1 MRSGRWFRI
10 LSFVVPA
17 AVAARYVRADER
29 ILQEIAPVLVMLWTA
44 MAGALV
50 MRFVEARDDRRTE
63 LTSPWEAI
71 DILTTSGVSMMW
83 LGVGA
88 LLVAGKTGWASMSVV
103 GILGLGTVY
112 LVAAWTAIAGCGSDR
127 WRGASVDRQIAP
139 AIATEGDPLREEL
152 KLAGIGVP
160 SGMRLF
166 ITGQAMK
173 YGALSRYVV
182 GAEAS
187 GAEVALAS
195 ELGSAQRGEHH
206 AEPLELWLG
215 DVLGLTRSPS
225 VRRAPASFHVLP
237 RAGTVEGARQLLGT
251 GGDAAVAH
259 PTQQLPTEGTFRIR
273 EYVPGD
279 DTRRIHWVRSAQQD
293 QLVVRLPDEVPPADP
308 VVRLVLDNE
317 LPIARAGFA
326 GPRSAAERGAEV
338 GEELTTRA
346 PDELLDAM
354 VRVWLGIGKA
364 LAAQGTRVV
373 LVTAVPHNGSIK
385 KIERVLYP
393 RSQHEALRVGMRV
406 QWQGDVALDKLLD
419 TRGAKQIIVTGRPRR
434 TRNDEVAWVVVPEG
448 VWTSPEPSPPDISA
462 TTHPFPSGSPENR
475 GGERVR
481 ERKRVAKMW
490 ADRMQFTHLVGWTD
504 WSRYS
509 GHHVAR
515 GRDGR
520 IVLGVIP

>member
-10 LSFVVPA
+10 ATYVVPA
-17 AVAARYVRADER
+17 ALAARFVRADER
-29 ILQEIAPVLVMLWTA
+29 ILHEVAPVLVMLWTA
-44 MAGALV
+44 MIGALV
-50 MRFVEARDDRRTE
+50 MRLVEARDDRRTE
-63 LTSPWEAI
+63 LTSPWAAI
-71 DILTTSGVSMMW
+71 DLQTTSGVSMMW

-88 LLVAGKTGWASMSVV
+88 LLLAGKTGWASMSVI
-103 GILGLGTVY
+103 GILGLGTTY
-112 LVAAWTAIAGCGSDR
+112 LVTAWTAIAGGGSDR
-127 WRGASVDRQIAP
+127 WRGARVDRQIAP
-139 AIATEGDPLREEL
+139 AIATEGDPLREEV
-152 KLAGIGVP
+152 KLNHVAVP

-166 ITGQAMK
+166 ISGKAMK
-173 YGALSRYVV
+173 HGALSRYVV
-182 GAEAS
+182 GSESS

-195 ELGSAQRGEHH
+195 ELGSAQRGEHQ

-215 DVLGLTRSPS
+215 DVLGLTRTPS
-225 VRRAPASFHVLP
+225 VYRAPASFSVLP
-237 RAGTVEGARQLLGT
+237 RPGAVEGALKLLGT

-273 EYVPGD
+273 EYAAGD

-308 VVRLVLDNE
+308 VVRIVLDNE
-317 LPIARAGFA
+317 LPL
-326 GPRSAAERGAEV
+326 AEA
-338 GEELTTRA
+338 LTTRA

-373 LVTAVPHNGSIK
+373 LVTAVPHNGAVRK
-385 KIERVLYP
+385 LERTLYP
-393 RSQHEALRVGMRV
+393 RSQQEAMKVGMRV
-406 QWQGDVALDKLLD
+406 TWQGDVALDKLLD
-419 TRGAKQIIVTGRPRR
+419 TRGTRQIVVTGRPRR
-434 TRNDEVAWVVVPEG
+434 TAVDRLGNEVSWVVVPEG
-448 VWTSPEPSPPDISA
+448 VWTSAEPQLPDLSA

-475 GGERVR
+475 GDERVR
-481 ERKRVAKMW
+481 ERKRIEKMW
-490 ADRMQFTHLVGWTD
+490 ADRMVFTHLVGWTD

-515 GRDGR
+515 SRDGK

>member
-1 MRSGRWFRI
+1 MKAGRWFRI
-10 LSFVVPA
+10 ATYLVPA
-17 AVAARYVRADER
+17 AIAARYVRADER
-29 ILQEIAPVLVMLWTA
+29 ILHEVAPVLVMLWTA

-50 MRFVEARDDRRTE
+50 MRFVEARDDRRSE
-63 LTSPWEAI
+63 LASPWEGI
-71 DILTTSGVSMMW
+71 DLLTTSGVSMFW
-83 LGVGA
+83 LGAGA
-88 LLVAGKTGWASMSVV
+88 LLLAGKTGWASLSVI

-112 LVAAWTAIAGCGSDR
+112 LVTAWTAIVGCGSDR
-127 WRGASVDRQIAP
+127 WRGASIDRQIAP

-152 KLAGIGVP
+152 KLANVAVP

-166 ITGQAMK
+166 ISGRAMK
-173 YGALSRYVV
+173 HGALSRYVV
-182 GAEAS
+182 GSESS

-195 ELGSAQRGEHH
+195 DLGAAQRGEHQ
-206 AEPLELWLG
+206 AEPLEVWLG

-225 VRRAPASFHVLP
+225 VRRAPVTFCVLP
-237 RAGTVEGARQLLGT
+237 RTGAVEGAVKLLGT

-273 EYVPGD
+273 EYTAGD

-293 QLVVRLPDEVPPADP
+293 QLIVRLPDEVPPADP

-317 LPIARAGFA
+317 LPVD
-326 GPRSAAERGAEV
+326 AEA
-338 GEELTTRA
+338 LTTRA

-373 LVTAVPHNGSIK
+373 LVTAVPHNGSTRK
-385 KIERVLYP
+385 VERTLHP
-393 RSQHEALRVGMRV
+393 RSQHEALRVGMKV
-406 QWQGDVALDKLLD
+406 SWQGEVALDALLEKRG
-419 TRGAKQIIVTGRPRR
+419 TRQIVVTGRPRR
-434 TRNDEVAWVVVPEG
+434 TAQDEVSWVVVPEG
-448 VWTSPEPSPPDISA
+448 VWTTAEPSLPDVSA

-475 GGERVR
+475 SVERVR
-481 ERKRVAKMW
+481 ERKRVEKMW
-490 ADRMQFTHLVGWTD
+490 SDRMLFTHLVGWTD

-515 GRDGR
+515 SRDGK

>member
-10 LSFVVPA
+10 ASLLVPSA
-17 AVAARYVRADER
+17 IAARYVRADER
-29 ILQEIAPVLVMLWTA
+29 ILHEVAPVLVMLWTA
-44 MAGALV
+44 MVGALV
-50 MRFVEARDDRRTE
+50 MRFVEARDDRRSE
-63 LTSPWEAI
+63 LVSPWEGI

-83 LGVGA
+83 LGAGA
-88 LLVAGKTGWASMSVV
+88 LLLAGKTGWASLSVV

-112 LVAAWTAIAGCGSDR
+112 LVASWTAIVGCGTDR
-127 WRGASVDRQIAP
+127 WRGASLDRQIAP

-152 KLAGIGVP
+152 KLANVAVP

-166 ITGQAMK
+166 ISGRAMK

-182 GAEAS
+182 GSEAS

-195 ELGSAQRGEHH
+195 ELGPAQRGEHH

-215 DVLGLTRSPS
+215 DVLGLTRTPS
-225 VRRAPASFHVLP
+225 VRRAPASFSVLP
-237 RAGTVEGARQLLGT
+237 RAGAVEGATQLLGT

-317 LPIARAGFA
+317 LPVEAG
-326 GPRSAAERGAEV
+326 V
-338 GEELTTRA
+338 LTTRA

-354 VRVWLGIGKA
+354 VRVWLGIGKG

-373 LVTAVPHNGSIK
+373 LVTAVPHNGQIK
-385 KIERVLYP
+385 KIERVLFP
-393 RSQHEALRVGMRV
+393 RSQQEALRVGMKV
-406 QWQGDVALDKLLD
+406 TWQGDWGLDKLLD
-419 TRGAKQIIVTGRPRR
+419 ARGARQIVVTGRPRR
-434 TRNDEVAWVVVPEG
+434 TKHDDISWVVVPEG
-448 VWTSPEPSPPDISA
+448 VWTTAEPSLPDVSA
-462 TTHPFPSGSPENR
+462 TTHPYPSGSPENR
-475 GGERVR
+475 GAERVR
-481 ERKRVAKMW
+481 ERRRVDKMW
-490 ADRMQFTHLVGWTD
+490 GDRMLFSQLVGWTD

-515 GRDGR
+515 SRDGK